1 MKTYI
6 GVDLGGTNVRAAIV
20 DEEGKVLVQKK
31 SPSYAQEGKE
41 KVMNTIINLIKSLPD
56 YESCSGIGVGVPG
69 PCDEKTGSMVLA
81 TNLPGFEGY
90 SIANK
95 LEETFHMPSF
105 IDNDANVAAL
115 AEALVG
121 AGKGKKVVY
130 YVTLS
135 TGIGGGLV
143 INGECISGK
152 HGFTGEIA
160 NIIIDRNRSKVN
172 YLAVGAIENEASGTA
187 ITRKAN
193 EKASKKYKHAGEVFE
208 DAHNGDPVAKEIVDN
223 VARDLAQLFATIAC
237 VCDPDIF
244 ILGGG
249 MMQSSD
255 LFLPSVI
262 EKFKEI
268 SHTQL
273 HDDEFVLASLEE
285 PGVIGAAM
293 LPRSKNC

>member
-56 YESCSGIGVGVPG
+56 YELCSGIGVGVPG

-208 DAHNGDPVAKEIVDN
+208 DAHNGNPVAKEIVDN
-223 VARDLAQLFATIAC
+223 VVRDLAQLFATIAC

-285 PGVIGAAM
+285 PGVIGEAM

>member
-20 DEEGKVLVQKK
+20 DEEGKVLIQKK

-193 EKASKKYKHAGEVFE
+193 EKTSKKYKHAGEVFE

-293 LPRSKNC
+293 LPKSKNC

>member
-20 DEEGKVLVQKK
+20 DEDGKVLIQKK

-41 KVMNTIINLIKSLPD
+41 KVMDTIINLIKSLPD

-172 YLAVGAIENEASGTA
+172 YLAVGAIENEASGIA

-208 DAHNGDPVAKEIVDN
+208 DAHNGDLIAKEIVDN

-293 LPRSKNC
+293 LPKSKNC

>member
-20 DEEGKVLVQKK
+20 DEDGKVLIQKK

-41 KVMNTIINLIKSLPD
+41 KVMDTVINLIKSLPD

-208 DAHNGDPVAKEIVDN
+208 DAHNGDLIAKEIVDN

-273 HDDEFVLASLEE
+273 HDDEFVLASFEE

-293 LPRSKNC
+293 LPKSKNC

>member
-41 KVMNTIINLIKSLPD
+41 KVMDTIINLIKSLPD

-223 VARDLAQLFATIAC
+223 VTRDLSQLFATIAC

-293 LPRSKNC
+293 LPKSKNC

>member
-20 DEEGKVLVQKK
+20 DEDGKVLIQKK

-41 KVMNTIINLIKSLPD
+41 KVMDTIINLIKSLPD

-208 DAHNGDPVAKEIVDN
+208 DAHDGDLIAKEIVDN

-273 HDDEFVLASLEE
+273 HDDEFVLASFEE

-293 LPRSKNC
+293 LPKSKNC

>member
-20 DEEGKVLVQKK
+20 DEDGKVLIQKK

-41 KVMNTIINLIKSLPD
+41 KVMDTIINLIKSLPD

-293 LPRSKNC
+293 LPKSKNC

>member
-223 VARDLAQLFATIAC
+223 VVRDLAQLFATIAC

>member
-20 DEEGKVLVQKK
+20 DEEGNVLVQKK

-41 KVMNTIINLIKSLPD
+41 KVMDTIINLIKSLPD

-105 IDNDANVAAL
+105 IDNDANVPAL

-172 YLAVGAIENEASGTA
+172 YLAVGAIENEASGIA

-208 DAHNGDPVAKEIVDN
+208 DAHNGNPVAKEIVDN
-223 VARDLAQLFATIAC
+223 VVRDLAQLFATIAC

>member
-41 KVMNTIINLIKSLPD
+41 KVMDTIINLIKSLPD
-56 YESCSGIGVGVPG
+56 YELCSGIGVGVPG

-172 YLAVGAIENEASGTA
+172 YLAVGAIENEASGIA

-208 DAHNGDPVAKEIVDN
+208 DAHNGNPVAKEIVDN
-223 VARDLAQLFATIAC
+223 VVRDLAQLFATIAC

-293 LPRSKNC
+293 LPKSKNC

>member
-41 KVMNTIINLIKSLPD
+41 KVMDTIINLIKSLPD

-172 YLAVGAIENEASGTA
+172 YLAVGAIENEASGSA

-293 LPRSKNC
+293 LPKSKNC

>member
-208 DAHNGDPVAKEIVDN
+208 DAHNGNPVAKEIVDN
-223 VARDLAQLFATIAC
+223 VVRDLAQLFATIAC

-293 LPRSKNC
+293 LPKSKNC

>member
-20 DEEGKVLVQKK
+20 DEDGKVLIQKK

-41 KVMNTIINLIKSLPD
+41 KVMDTIINLIKSLPD
-56 YESCSGIGVGVPG
+56 YESCSGIGIGVPG

-208 DAHNGDPVAKEIVDN
+208 DAHNGDLIAKEIVDN

-273 HDDEFVLASLEE
+273 HDDEFVLASFEE

-293 LPRSKNC
+293 LPKSKNC

>member
-20 DEEGKVLVQKK
+20 DEKGNVLVQKK

-41 KVMNTIINLIKSLPD
+41 KVMDTIINLIKSLPD

>member
-20 DEEGKVLVQKK
+20 DEKGNVLVQKK

-41 KVMNTIINLIKSLPD
+41 KVMDTIINLIKSLPD

-293 LPRSKNC
+293 LPKSKNC

>member
-20 DEEGKVLVQKK
+20 DEEGNVLVQKK

-41 KVMNTIINLIKSLPD
+41 KVMDTIINLIKSLPD

-208 DAHNGDPVAKEIVDN
+208 DAHNGNPVAKEIVDN

-293 LPRSKNC
+293 LPKSKNC

>member
-20 DEEGKVLVQKK
+20 DEDGKVLIQKK

-208 DAHNGDPVAKEIVDN
+208 DAHNGDLIAKEIVDN

-293 LPRSKNC
+293 LPKSKNC

>member
-41 KVMNTIINLIKSLPD
+41 KVMDTIINLIKSLPD
-56 YESCSGIGVGVPG
+56 YELCSGIGVGVPG

-208 DAHNGDPVAKEIVDN
+208 DAHNGDLIAKEIVDN

-273 HDDEFVLASLEE
+273 HDDEFVLASFEE

-293 LPRSKNC
+293 LPKSKNC

>member
-20 DEEGKVLVQKK
+20 DEEGNVLVQKK

-41 KVMNTIINLIKSLPD
+41 KVMDTIINLIKSLPD

-172 YLAVGAIENEASGTA
+172 YLAVGAIENEASGIA

-223 VARDLAQLFATIAC
+223 VVRDLAQLFATIAC

-293 LPRSKNC
+293 LPKSKNC

>member
-20 DEEGKVLVQKK
+20 DEDGKVLIQKK

-41 KVMNTIINLIKSLPD
+41 KVMDTIINLIKALPD

-208 DAHNGDPVAKEIVDN
+208 DAHNGDLIAKEIVDN

-273 HDDEFVLASLEE
+273 HDDEFVLASFEE

-293 LPRSKNC
+293 LPKSKNC

>member
-1 MKTYI
+1 MKNYI

-20 DEEGKVLVQKK
+20 DEDGKVLIQKK

-208 DAHNGDPVAKEIVDN
+208 DAHNGDLIAKEIVDN

-273 HDDEFVLASLEE
+273 HDDEFVLASFEE

-293 LPRSKNC
+293 LPKSKNC

>member
-56 YESCSGIGVGVPG
+56 YELCSGIGVGVPG

-172 YLAVGAIENEASGTA
+172 YLAVGAIENEASGIA

-208 DAHNGDPVAKEIVDN
+208 DAHNGNPVAKEIVDN
-223 VARDLAQLFATIAC
+223 VVRDLAQLFATIAC

-293 LPRSKNC
+293 LPKSKNC

>member
-20 DEEGKVLVQKK
+20 DEEGNVLVQKK

-41 KVMNTIINLIKSLPD
+41 KVMDTIINLIKSLPD

-172 YLAVGAIENEASGTA
+172 YLAVGAIENEASGIA

-208 DAHNGDPVAKEIVDN
+208 DAHNGNPVAKEIVDN
-223 VARDLAQLFATIAC
+223 VVRDLAQLFATIAC

>member
-41 KVMNTIINLIKSLPD
+41 KVMDTIINLIKSLPD
-56 YESCSGIGVGVPG
+56 YELCSGIGVGVPG

-208 DAHNGDPVAKEIVDN
+208 DAHNGNPVAKEIVDN
-223 VARDLAQLFATIAC
+223 VVRDLAQLFATIAC

>member
-20 DEEGKVLVQKK
+20 DEDGKVLIQKK

-41 KVMNTIINLIKSLPD
+41 KVMDTIINLIKSLPD

-208 DAHNGDPVAKEIVDN
+208 DAHNGDLIAKEIVDN

-268 SHTQL
+268 SHTKL
-273 HDDEFVLASLEE
+273 HDDEFVLASFEE

-293 LPRSKNC
+293 LPKSKNC

>member
-20 DEEGKVLVQKK
+20 DEEGNVLVQKK

-41 KVMNTIINLIKSLPD
+41 KVMDTIINLIKSLPD

-193 EKASKKYKHAGEVFE
+193 EKASKKYKHAGEGFE

-293 LPRSKNC
+293 LPKSKNC

>member
-41 KVMNTIINLIKSLPD
+41 KVMDTIINLIKSLPD

-172 YLAVGAIENEASGTA
+172 YLAVGAIENEASGIA

-208 DAHNGDPVAKEIVDN
+208 DAHNGNPVAKEIVDN
-223 VARDLAQLFATIAC
+223 VVRDLAQLFATIAC

>member
-20 DEEGKVLVQKK
+20 DEEGNVLVQKK

-41 KVMNTIINLIKSLPD
+41 KVMDTIINLIKSLPD

-208 DAHNGDPVAKEIVDN
+208 DAHNGNPVAKEIVDN
-223 VARDLAQLFATIAC
+223 VVRDLAQLFATIAC

-293 LPRSKNC
+293 LPKSKNC